1 MTFFLPISLSV
12 LGSPVQVRRQAQAS
26 PKTIY
31 PKTYIYLNI
40 NQVYFHSFANN
51 HCTKHNSILD
61 VSLLTFN
68 MIGGLSVM
76 LEPKRNSCRFVV
88 NMCFNLGR
96 SKQIKSCLGLHFL
109 IPFIGLNFWNYL
121 RLIGPIKNIINLN
134 KCVIWDLGQPLSLWD
149 FILLLLFFFLVL
161 SKNKFL
167 WKRNIKHIDEI
178 SNPSLSWYPG

>member
-40 NQVYFHSFANN
+40 NQVYFHSSLLIITALSII
-51 HCTKHNSILD
+51 CILD
-61 VSLLTFN
+61 VTLVTFN

-134 KCVIWDLGQPLSLWD
+134 KCVIWDLGQVD
-149 FILLLLFFFLVL
+149 
-161 SKNKFL
+161 
-167 WKRNIKHIDEI
+167 
-178 SNPSLSWYPG
+178 NP